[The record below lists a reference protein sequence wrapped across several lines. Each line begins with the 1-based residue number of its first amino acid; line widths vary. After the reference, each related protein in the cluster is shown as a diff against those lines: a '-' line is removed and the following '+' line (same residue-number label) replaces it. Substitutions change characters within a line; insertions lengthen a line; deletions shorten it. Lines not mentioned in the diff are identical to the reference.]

1 MTFRHGK
8 SAVVYWD
15 QYDLSPYLNAAS
27 MSASMDPAEVTN
39 FASGGNR
46 EYIKGLMDATISL
59 EGFYSVGTTEP
70 STEITDVL
78 NAAFAGTTNPVVTI
92 GLEDDTIGRRAILAS
107 GVIPTYDIDAPV
119 DDAIATSVD
128 LQSNRGF
135 ESGFWLRP
143 LSQSTS
149 TEASAAV
156 DSGLTGGGTTG
167 GGVAHLHVTAVNSSD
182 DGTTGSAT
190 FLVQHSTSGSTWAT
204 LITFD
209 ASTAASVQRSTV
221 SGTVKEQVRVTLN
234 AMGSTEDIV
243 TAACA
248 FARYGPFKG

>member
-15 QYDLSPYLNAAS
+15 EYDLSPFLNAATI
-27 MSASMDPAEVTN
+27 SASMDPAECTN
-39 FASGGNR
+39 FASEGNR
-46 EYIKGLMDATISL
+46 EYIRGLKDATLAL
-59 EGFYSVGTTEP
+59 EGFYTVGTTEP
-70 STEITDVL
+70 STELTDVL
-78 NAAFAGTTNPVVTI
+78 NTAFAGTTSPVVTV
-92 GLEDDTIGRRAILAS
+92 GLEDDTVGRRAWLFLGDA
-107 GVIPTYDIDAPV
+107 VQYDIDAPV
-119 DDAIATSVD
+119 DDVIVTSVD
-128 LQSNRGF
+128 LQGRKGY
-135 ESGFWLRP
+135 ESGVWLRP

-156 DSGLTGGGTTG
+156 NSGLTGGGTTG

-182 DGTTGSAT
+182 SGTTGSAT
-190 FLVQHSTSGSTWAT
+190 FLVQHSTTGSTWAT
-204 LITFD
+204 LITFA

-234 AMGSTEDIV
+234 ALGSTEDIV